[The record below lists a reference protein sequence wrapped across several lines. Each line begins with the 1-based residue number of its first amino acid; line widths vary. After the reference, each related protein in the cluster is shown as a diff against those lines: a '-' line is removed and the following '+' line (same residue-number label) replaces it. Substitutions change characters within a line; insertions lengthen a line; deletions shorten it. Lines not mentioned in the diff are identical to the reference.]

1 MEYKWNKEKCSWI
14 VYCNY
19 LIFINEKEIELN
31 RNYKTKFFKKYSKK
45 IIIYTILNHNYV
57 NNILGKK
64 MNFILICLF
73 KKLFLNH

>member
-1 MEYKWNKEKCSWI
+1 MIKNMEYKWNKEKRSWI

-64 MNFILICLF
+64 NEFHLNMFI
-73 KKLFLNH
+73 